1 MKNPRRTLFYF
12 FLVYNII
19 LFLGALYMD
28 SKQDDLGFL
37 LNVKYYI
44 PWMKYFTFFG
54 LVLFFIAYV
63 VVTRDVRLTSKD
75 LNKSKEEHMH
85 LKAKLF
91 DLQEESRSNKE
102 ENKSIQPPI
111 ENPPISNSDQKDED
125 SGKGGDQ

>member
-1 MKNPRRTLFYF
+1 
-12 FLVYNII
+12 
-19 LFLGALYMD
+19 MD

-44 PWMKYFTFFG
+44 PWMKYFTFLG

-63 VVTRDVRLTSKD
+63 AVTRDVRLMSKD
-75 LNKSKEEHMH
+75 LSKSKEEHMH

-102 ENKSIQPPI
+102 ESKSTPTQPAPI
-111 ENPPISNSDQKDED
+111 ENPPNSDSDQKEED
-125 SGKGGDQ
+125 TDKRGDQ

>member
-1 MKNPRRTLFYF
+1 
-12 FLVYNII
+12 
-19 LFLGALYMD
+19 MD

-44 PWMKYFTFFG
+44 PWMKYFTFLG

-63 VVTRDVRLTSKD
+63 AVTRDVRLMSKD
-75 LNKSKEEHMH
+75 LSKSKEEHMH

-102 ENKSIQPPI
+102 ESKSIPTQPAPI
-111 ENPPISNSDQKDED
+111 ENSPDSNSDQKEED
-125 SGKGGDQ
+125 TDNGSDQ